1 MLQTYQAGMFCEC
14 FVIAMKISGRTRIHF
29 LSDLPSPSLSP
40 EPAQYRNGNKT
51 DQSQSCHS
59 RDQHQ
64 FSPNRH
70 QIIRS
75 SKVKVL
81 RITKLIACV
90 AGARKWAQER
100 TGARE
105 GYTRGRGSAC
115 TKGPRKSRV
124 SFSRARFFL
133 RPFISQR
140 LLRRLLN

>member
-1 MLQTYQAGMFCEC
+1 MFCEC
-14 FVIAMKISGRTRIHF
+14 FVIAMKISGRTRIQATFLRRHF
-29 LSDLPSPSLSP
+29 PRNLLSTGTAIRLTS
-40 EPAQYRNGNKT
+40 
-51 DQSQSCHS
+51 HS
-59 RDQHQ
+59 RVTVVTNINFLPTDI
-64 FSPNRH
+64 R
-70 QIIRS
+70 RS

-133 RPFISQR
+133 RPFIS
-140 LLRRLLN
+140 